1 MTKYFKNT
9 SYTKNSLKKEYRKL
23 AQLYHPDT
31 GGKQTDFVA
40 MSKEYEVLS
49 EQLKNNTYTTE
60 PIKTEPVYRKNNQTN
75 TSKTEP
81 KKKRQEP
88 IKRAEPDFVFLRSVF
103 KKVQTFSIKHPLIC
117 SNIIHTTLAITL
129 WMLGTILFLGGAYL
143 WAWIMLT
150 YTFVVLISFRH
161 YFLTL
166 LALLFVSYFLP
177 EQNPEVFLTI
187 TVIIF
192 TLIIPIV
199 MVRMDNFAPRF
210 YH

>member
-49 EQLKNNTYTTE
+49 EQLKNNTYTAE
-60 PIKTEPVYRKNNQTN
+60 PIKTEPVYRKNSQTN

-88 IKRAEPDFVFLRSVF
+88 IKRVEPDFVFLRSVF
-103 KKVQTFSIKHPLIC
+103 KKVYTFAIKHPLIC

-129 WMLGTILFLGGAYL
+129 WMLGIILFLGGAYL

-177 EQNPEVFLTI
+177 EQNPEAFLTI

-192 TLIIPIV
+192 TLIMPV
-199 MVRMDNFAPRF
+199 LMVRMDNFAPRF